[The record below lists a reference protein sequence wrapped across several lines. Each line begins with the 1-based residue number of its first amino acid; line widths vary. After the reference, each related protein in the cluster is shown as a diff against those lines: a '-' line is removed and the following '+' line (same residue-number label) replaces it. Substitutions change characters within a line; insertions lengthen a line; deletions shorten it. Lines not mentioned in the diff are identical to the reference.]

1 VFGSEDAIGRTLLIE
16 RQGATPEVAT
26 VVGVAVSTDAA
37 DAGGAESADLSAVR
51 TARRWRHGRDQHALA
66 PQRRCRRP
74 CHTGSAQVAPDLAP
88 EASGPRCEW

>member
-51 TARRWRHGRDQHALA
+51 TARR
-66 PQRRCRRP
+66 
-74 CHTGSAQVAPDLAP
+74 
-88 EASGPRCEW
+88 